1 MKLALA
7 QLNPVIGDLHGNS
20 EKIYEACKDLKN
32 KDVDLVI
39 TPELSLIG
47 YPPKD
52 LLFNPLLYKE
62 EKNILN
68 KLSKRLSNL
77 NQNLSVLIG
86 IAEPT
91 PDIDT
96 PKLYNSVVILE
107 NGTWRIVARKQLLPT
122 YDVFDEKRYFRSA
135 ENSSILNINYQEKLY
150 KIGITICEDIWVDQN
165 LQHEKILGKDPIRAL
180 EKEKL
185 DLLINLSAS
194 PFIES
199 KSLLRKRIAAKAA
212 IRLSCPVIYVN
223 QVGGNDELIFD
234 GSSFALN
241 KQGNLHQELPA
252 FEESV
257 GICDI
262 SSLKQQPLISSKYP
276 TSQEVLF
283 RALVLGV
290 KDYARKC
297 NFNSAII
304 GLSGGIDSAL
314 VATIAVAALGIS
326 KVHAILM
333 PSPWSSTGSVK
344 DATTLANRLG
354 IHHQKIPISDIMSSF
369 NNVLSNSTWGIPT
382 GITAEN
388 LQSRIRG
395 TILMAL
401 ANQQKHLLLST
412 GNKSELAVGYCT
424 LYGDMNGGLSV
435 IGDLYKT
442 SVFDL
447 CNWIDS
453 ELSSTCRNDFF
464 LPKKGEI
471 ISSEIRNKP
480 PSAELRPEQLDSDS
494 LPDYLILDPIL
505 KGLIEQHLPSEVLIE
520 KGFDKEIVYQVA
532 NLLKNSEF
540 KRYQAPPLLK
550 VSNQAFGSGWKK
562 PIASR

>member
-7 QLNPVIGDLHGNS
+7 QLNPIIGDLDGNA
-20 EKIYEACKDLKN
+20 EKIFEVCKEIKN
-32 KDVDLVI
+32 KEVGLVI

-52 LLFNPLLYKE
+52 LLFNPRLYDEQKDVL
-62 EKNILN
+62 NIL
-68 KLSKRLSNL
+68 SERLN
-77 NQNLSVLIG
+77 NQCQNLSVLIG

-91 PDIDT
+91 PDIEV

-107 NGTWRIVARKQLLPT
+107 QGTWRIIARKQLLPT

-135 ENSSILNINYQEKLY
+135 ENSSILNFNYQEKLW
-150 KIGITICEDIWVDQN
+150 KIGITICEDIWVEQN
-165 LQHEKILGKDPIRAL
+165 LQNKKILGKDPIRSL

-199 KSLLRKRIAAKAA
+199 KSLLRQRIAAKAA

-241 KQGNLHQELPA
+241 KKGKLQQELPA
-252 FEESV
+252 FKESV
-257 GICDI
+257 GLYDI
-262 SSLKQQPLISSKYP
+262 SSIKQQNSISSEYP
-276 TSQEVLF
+276 ASQEVLF

-297 NFNSAII
+297 NFNSAVI

-333 PSPWSSTGSVK
+333 PSPWSSAGSVK
-344 DATTLANRLG
+344 DAMTLANRLR
-354 IHHQKIPISDIMSSF
+354 INNQTIPISDVMNSF
-369 NNVLSNSTWGIPT
+369 NDALSNSIWGMPT

-401 ANQQKHLLLST
+401 ANQKKHLLLST

-453 ELSSTCRNDFF
+453 ESSYGCRNDFF
-464 LPKKGEI
+464 LPETGEI
-471 ISSEIRNKP
+471 IGSEIRNKP

-494 LPDYLILDPIL
+494 LPDYFILDPIL
-505 KGLIEQHLPSEVLIE
+505 KGLIEQHLPTEVLIE
-520 KGFDKEIVYQVA
+520 KGFDKKIVHKVA
-532 NLLKNSEF
+532 NLLKNAEF

-550 VSNQAFGSGWKK
+550 ISNQAFGSGWKK

>member
-1 MKLALA
+1 MKLVLA
-7 QLNPVIGDLHGNS
+7 QLNPVIGDLDGNA
-20 EKIYEACKDLKN
+20 EKIYDVCKEIQRT
-32 KDVDLVI
+32 DVGLVI

-52 LLFNPLLYKE
+52 LLFNPRLFEE
-62 EKNILN
+62 EKEVLN
-68 KLSKRLSNL
+68 KLSKRLSRL
-77 NQNLSVLIG
+77 SQNYSVLIG

-91 PDIDT
+91 PDIKI

-107 NGTWRIVARKQLLPT
+107 NGKWRIVGRKQLLPT
-122 YDVFDEKRYFRSA
+122 YDIFDEKRYFRSA
-135 ENSSILNINYQEKLY
+135 DNSSILNFNYKGKLW
-150 KIGITICEDIWVDQN
+150 KIGITICEDIWVEQHLQN
-165 LQHEKILGKDPIRAL
+165 EKILGKDPISTL

-199 KSLLRKRIAAKAA
+199 KSFLRQRIAAKAA

-223 QVGGNDELIFD
+223 QIGGNDELIFD

-241 KQGNLHQELPA
+241 KNGELQQELPA
-252 FEESV
+252 FKESV
-257 GICDI
+257 ALCDL
-262 SSLKQQPLISSKYP
+262 SSLNQQPLISSKNP
-276 TSQEVLF
+276 SSQEILF

-290 KDYARKC
+290 QDYARKC
-297 NFNSAII
+297 NFNSAVI

-314 VATIAVAALGIS
+314 VTTIAVAALGIA

-333 PSPWSSTGSVK
+333 PSPWSSAGSVK

-354 IHHQKIPISDIMSSF
+354 INHQKIPISDVMNSF
-369 NNVLSNSTWGIPT
+369 NDVLSNSTWGIPT

-401 ANQQKHLLLST
+401 ANQKKHLLLST

-453 ELSSTCRNDFF
+453 ESSCNCRNDFF
-464 LPKKGEI
+464 LPAKGEI
-471 ISSEIRNKP
+471 ISSKIRNKP

-494 LPDYLILDPIL
+494 LPDYFILDPIL
-505 KGLIEQHLPSEVLIE
+505 KGLIEQHLPIEMLIE
-520 KGFDKEIVYQVA
+520 KGFEKRIVQKVA
-532 NLLKNSEF
+532 KLLKNAEF

-550 VSNQAFGSGWKK
+550 ISNQAFGSGWKK